1 MRRSA
6 MLRAALTGLG
16 LGAAW
21 GVAARVWMRLV
32 TDTPEFSW
40 VGTAFIVGLSAWF
53 GLFVTGL
60 NLVPVGQLDGGH
72 AVYALFGARAF
83 VIARAAWWTCVG
95 LIALAGPSWILW
107 VILVRLIGIRHPP
120 TLDDSA
126 GLGRGRVLVGVLC
139 LAIFV
144 VTFLYQPV
152 PFSWL
157 DVWRQIRG

>member
-1 MRRSA
+1 MASLPVSSRRFPYPRPGCA
-6 MLRAALTGLG
+6 IGRGAPPEGHTILIGPLG
-16 LGAAW
+16 MA
-21 GVAARVWMRLV
+21 
-32 TDTPEFSW
+32 
-40 VGTAFIVGLSAWF
+40 AWF